1 MAGDRPS
8 QDIGEKSTHRLRR
21 QSTSHKDKKY
31 VQKFRTAWLG
41 YSDFKSWLK
50 SSNKCETKAYRKI
63 FVIKSNLCL

>member
-8 QDIGEKSTHRLRR
+8 QDIGEK
-21 QSTSHKDKKY
+21 STSHKDKKY